1 MKRWLV
7 ILFLLVILVIPS
19 VVQAQSEP
27 PQIEKM
33 EVEILPEYDR
43 PDVLVI
49 YHITLASKVNL
60 PAQLTFQIPKEAGQ
74 PYNVAMKDVDGQL
87 YLLNSTTEVKGDWL
101 LVTLTTPLPEIQIEY
116 YDPRVT
122 RSGSQRKIEYTWSQ
136 DLNVTNLSFS
146 VLQPVNAT
154 NMKME
159 PDMGSGRTAGSN
171 LTKYELMFGEIKTGS
186 PFHLSISYD
195 KTDDSLS
202 VPSQPIQPAAPISDK
217 TSGWVTLQEVLPW
230 LLGGIGLLLIG
241 GGGFW
246 YWRSGREFSAPS
258 FRRRHEPAQAEGT
271 VASSAEGV
279 FCHKCGR
286 KATVGDI
293 FCRTCGTKLRAE

>member
-7 ILFLLVILVIPS
+7 ILFLLGTLILPS

-27 PQIEKM
+27 SQIDKM

-43 PDVLVI
+43 PEVLVI
-49 YHITLASKVNL
+49 YHITLASSMNL
-60 PAQLTFQIPKEAGQ
+60 PAQLTFKIPKEAGQ

-87 YLLNSTTEVKGDWL
+87 YLLNNTTELKGDWM

-116 YDPRVT
+116 YDPRIT
-122 RSGSQRKIEYTWSQ
+122 RNGSQRKIEYTWPQ

-146 VLQPVNAT
+146 VLQPVNAS

-159 PDMGSGRTAGSN
+159 PDMGSGRTTGSN
-171 LTKYELMFGEIKTGS
+171 LTKYDLMYGEIKTGS
-186 PFHLSISYD
+186 PFRLSISYD
-195 KTDDSLS
+195 KADDSLS
-202 VPSQPIQPAAPISDK
+202 VPSQPIQPATPISDK

-230 LLGGIGLLLIG
+230 LLGGIGLLLIS

-246 YWRSGREFSAPS
+246 YWRSGHEFPAPS
-258 FRRRHEPAQAEGT
+258 FRRRHEPSLVDGT
-271 VASSAEGV
+271 AASPGEGV

-286 KATVGDI
+286 KATGGDV